1 MLYFSLIDILFML
14 VGLLIGV
21 AIMACFS
28 RERSMDRCNNCVY
41 KEVLEIMEGENVR

>member
-14 VGLLIGV
+14 VGVLIGV

-28 RERSMDRCNNCVY
+28 IDRCVDRCNNCVY
-41 KEVLEIMEGENVR
+41 KEVLEIMEGDNE

>member
-21 AIMACFS
+21 ALMACVGIS
-28 RERSMDRCNNCVY
+28 GYIHKCDNCIY
-41 KEVLEIMEGENVR
+41 QEVLEMFEEVDHE